1 MKKDRNAL
9 SLLGKFIRE
18 AVLCVKGGKME
29 NREARERKNMCIC
42 VCIYM
47 CVRSDARREM
57 N

>member
-29 NREARERKNMCIC
+29 NREARERKNMCTCVCVYIC
-42 VCIYM
+42 VYEAT
-47 CVRSDARREM
+47 RDGR
-57 N
+57 